1 MMFAK
6 TFGATTL
13 GIDGMLIEVEA
24 DVTNGLPKFEI
35 VGLADMA
42 VREAKERVRAAIR
55 NAGVSLMPK
64 RITINL
70 APADLKKMVQ
80 CSICRLQ
87 LHYCKHTVISIK
99 QSVWIVCLSLN
110 YRSKVRF
117 VQWLVFCPWQFYAES
132 SI

>member
-1 MMFAK
+1 
-6 TFGATTL
+6 
-13 GIDGMLIEVEA
+13 MLIEVEA

-70 APADLKKMVQ
+70 APADLKKNGSMLDLP
-80 CSICRLQ
+80 IAIALLQ
-87 LHYCKHTVISIK
+87 AYGYLDKAKCMDSMFVAE
-99 QSVWIVCLSLN
+99 LSLEGQ
-110 YRSKVRF
+110 VRTVAGVLPMAIF
-117 VQWLVFCPWQFYAES
+117 MQKAQYKAIFCC
-132 SI
+132 